1 MKKLLLACLM
11 AAFAIH
17 AYSRERITVD
27 LEAVKKAV
35 QDTAYYNNLERQFFN
50 FKKLS
55 PQDLVNLYYGQAF
68 QEDYSPYDKIMW
80 PFGEMVKE
88 GKMREALAAC
98 ISMLEERPA
107 YLPLLS
113 YTIDLAE
120 TAKIDEDILMALITN
135 KVKLLLLIFDSGRG
149 DSLQSPLIV
158 TSVSDEYHLMNSL
171 KLEIKKQ
178 SLIEE
183 GGKFYDIQ
191 EVVPNELYKADKI
204 YFDINLPFPELEKM
218 FQEDKKGND

>member
-1 MKKLLLACLM
+1 M

-68 QEDYSPYDKIMW
+68 QEDYAPYDKYMW
-80 PFGEMVKE
+80 PFVEMARE
-88 GKMREALAAC
+88 GKVREALGAC
-98 ISMLEERPA
+98 LSMLRERPA

-135 KVKLLLLIFDSGRG
+135 KVKLVLLIFDSGRG
-149 DSLQSPLIV
+149 DSVQSPIIV
-158 TSVSDEYHLMNSL
+158 TSTSDEYDLISSL
-171 KLEIKKQ
+171 KLEKKGQ
-178 SLIEE
+178 ALIENE
-183 GGKFYDIQ
+183 GKFYDIQ

-218 FQEDKKGND
+218 LQEDKKGND